1 MMRAG
6 DAMMRRVRT
15 TVDIDDELLRR
26 ARELALRDRRS
37 LGDVVSEAL
46 RVLLAEPTR
55 EQGPV
60 RLPTY
65 GGSGLRAGVDLE
77 DKDALADL
85 LDDVVP
91 DVAG

>member
-15 TVDIDDELLRR
+15 TVNIDDELLRR

-37 LGDVVSEAL
+37 LGDVVSDAL
-46 RVLLAEPTR
+46 RVLLAEPPH